1 MSNIK
6 KITKWISL
14 ITILSLIILT
24 AVFHFTQILSLPS
37 GVHICKTSPIS
48 ENEIRLL
55 LDTTAF
61 NPKTNKRVIHQENF
75 KEILFL
81 IKRAKDFI
89 YLDFFLW
96 NNFQGS
102 TSEDYRKVSLELA
115 TALINKKKTHPKIK
129 ILVLT
134 DPINRIY
141 GKMEPQFFHH
151 LVDAGIVVV
160 FTDLSY
166 LVDSHLIYSIPGQII
181 NEYLSKVPL
190 LKRLLEKPIFPNLI
204 NQDSSKISLKQLSQI
219 LFFKANH
226 RKLIIANT
234 LDNQWKMIVTSFNPS
249 DSSSA
254 HSNCGLLVSGKI
266 VKIALSAELAGIEW
280 SAKNPKNI
288 LNNKQGEVN
297 KLLFYLRN
305 YIERE
310 SFKQKTFQQKRK
322 TTVTW
327 LTEGAIKDRLLEML
341 DKTKKKDEVRIAMF
355 YLSDRRVIQGI
366 KKAVLRGAN
375 VRIILDAN
383 RDAFGHTKNGIPNR
397 PVAAELIRLKK
408 IGKTNIS
415 IRWAD
420 TRGEQFHHKAICI
433 VNLITQKYQF
443 MCGSANWTRRNIAD
457 LNLEANL
464 LVEGAPEVSKRF
476 IEYFDRAWNNKD
488 GLNYTVDYNT
498 VAEKGWNLWWKTF
511 IYYLQEKTGTST
523 F

>member
-1 MSNIK
+1 
-6 KITKWISL
+6 
-14 ITILSLIILT
+14 
-24 AVFHFTQILSLPS
+24 
-37 GVHICKTSPIS
+37 
-48 ENEIRLL
+48 
-55 LDTTAF
+55 
-61 NPKTNKRVIHQENF
+61 
-75 KEILFL
+75 
-81 IKRAKDFI
+81 
-89 YLDFFLW
+89 
-96 NNFQGS
+96 
-102 TSEDYRKVSLELA
+102 
-115 TALINKKKTHPKIK
+115 
-129 ILVLT
+129 
-134 DPINRIY
+134 
-141 GKMEPQFFHH
+141 
-151 LVDAGIVVV
+151 
-160 FTDLSY
+160 
-166 LVDSHLIYSIPGQII
+166 
-181 NEYLSKVPL
+181 
-190 LKRLLEKPIFPNLI
+190 
-204 NQDSSKISLKQLSQI
+204 
-219 LFFKANH
+219 
-226 RKLIIANT
+226 
-234 LDNQWKMIVTSFNPS
+234 
-249 DSSSA
+249 
-254 HSNCGLLVSGKI
+254 
-266 VKIALSAELAGIEW
+266 
-280 SAKNPKNI
+280 
-288 LNNKQGEVN
+288 
-297 KLLFYLRN
+297 
-305 YIERE
+305 
-310 SFKQKTFQQKRK
+310 
-322 TTVTW
+322 
-327 LTEGAIKDRLLEML
+327 DRLLEML

-511 IYYLQEKTGTST
+511 IYYLQEKTGTNT